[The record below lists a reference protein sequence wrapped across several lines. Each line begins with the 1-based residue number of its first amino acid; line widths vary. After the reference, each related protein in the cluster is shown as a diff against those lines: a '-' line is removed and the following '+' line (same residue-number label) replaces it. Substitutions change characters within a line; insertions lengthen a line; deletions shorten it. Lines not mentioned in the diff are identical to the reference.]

1 MAVNN
6 LTFNQAANLINWI
19 AARATGGTY
28 SGTMPIPQ
36 DEQEFVSVGQIALK
50 AGYDPLATA
59 ISQVL
64 SETIFSVRPYEAK
77 FKGLE
82 ATEQRYGAITRKLA
96 VVDKDIEEDQKFDLT
111 DGQAIDHYE
120 VKKPQVLQ
128 LNFYGANEYQDHL
141 TIYTEQLDNAM
152 TGSQMFGEFI
162 TMIYQ
167 NISDKLEQAN
177 EELARGTLTNLIAGI
192 LLENAGQTK
201 GSSGSRVIDLVDLF
215 NDEYG
220 TEYTTTEDIKQDN
233 KWDQF
238 VKFTSATIAKYSRK
252 LEERSMFYHTC
263 PNGQKLMKHTPKRD
277 QRLFIMADYLADIKA
292 EVLSGTYHDN
302 YLDLIGNV
310 EEVSFWSNPL
320 RPYALNGERYYTLL
334 IGSSSQNPN
343 ANGTLATGQLASAL
357 KKNKVLGVLMDRDA
371 AGYVNIKDT
380 MATTPLN
387 AAGLYYNTYWH
398 RTQKFWN
405 SMEENAIV
413 FVAGTTD
420 ADDGG
425 SAGGGGA
432 A

>member
-6 LTFNQAANLINWI
+6 LTFNQAANLINMI
-19 AARATGGTY
+19 TAKATGGTY
-28 SGTMPIPQ
+28 SGTVPQ
-36 DEQEFVSVGQIALK
+36 TEQEFVSVGQIALQT
-50 AGYDPLATA
+50 GYDPLGTA

-82 ATEQRYGAITRKLA
+82 ASSQRYGAITRKLA
-96 VVDKDIEEDQKFDLT
+96 VIDKPVEEDQKFELT

-141 TIYTEQLDNAM
+141 TVYTEQIDNAM

-177 EELARGTLTNLIAGI
+177 EELARGTLTNLIGGI
-192 LLENAGQTK
+192 LLEYINSTQGLSAGD
-201 GSSGSRVIDLVDLF
+201 RVINLLSGF

-220 TEYTTTEDIKQDN
+220 TSYNTVKDVKSAG

-238 VKFTSATIAKYSRK
+238 VKFVSATIANYSRRM
-252 LEERSMFYHTC
+252 EERSMFYHTC

-302 YLDLIGNV
+302 YLDLIGDV
-310 EEVSFWSNPL
+310 EEVSFWSDPSL
-320 RPYALNGERYYTLL
+320 PYNLDGSRYYTYL
-334 IGSSSQNPN
+334 IGSGEGSTS
-343 ANGTLATGQLASAL
+343 GTLSTVQLTQDDGQYRI
-357 KKNKVLGVLMDRDA
+357 LGILMDRDA

-405 SMEENAIV
+405 SFEENAIV
-413 FVAGTTD
+413 FTLGTEE
-420 ADDGG
+420 
-425 SAGGGGA
+425 SH
-432 A
+432 

>member
-6 LTFNQAANLINWI
+6 LTFNQAANLINMI
-19 AARATGGTY
+19 TAKATGGTY
-28 SGTMPIPQ
+28 SGTVPQ
-36 DEQEFVSVGQIALK
+36 TEQEFVSVGQIALK
-50 AGYDPLATA
+50 TGYDPLTTA

-82 ATEQRYGAITRKLA
+82 ASSQRYGAITRKLA
-96 VVDKDIEEDQKFDLT
+96 VIDKDIEEDQKFSLV
-111 DGQAIDHYE
+111 DGESIDHYE

-177 EELARGTLTNLIAGI
+177 EELARGTLTNLIGGI
-192 LLENAGQTK
+192 LMENELNTK

-220 TEYTTTEDIKQDN
+220 TEFTTTEDIKQDN

-263 PNGQKLMKHTPKRD
+263 PNGDKLMKHTPKRD
-277 QRLFIMADYLADIKA
+277 QRLYIIADYLADIKA

-302 YLDLIGNV
+302 YLDLIGDV
-310 EEVSFWSNPL
+310 EEVSFWSDPLNPYKL
-320 RPYALNGERYYTLL
+320 DTDRPYTFLVGLRDGESGSLNTRTLV
-334 IGSSSQNPN
+334 GDTRTS
-343 ANGTLATGQLASAL
+343 
-357 KKNKVLGVLMDRDA
+357 KVLGIIMDRDA
-371 AGYVNIKDT
+371 AGYVNVKDT
-380 MATTPLN
+380 MATTSLN
-387 AAGLYYNTYWH
+387 AAGLYFNTYWH

-413 FVAGTTD
+413 FVAGSTTSSG
-420 ADDGG
+420 GG
-425 SAGGGGA
+425 SESGGGA

>member
-6 LTFNQAANLINWI
+6 LTFNQAANLINMI
-19 AARATGGTY
+19 TAKATGGTY
-28 SGTMPIPQ
+28 SGTVPQ
-36 DEQEFVSVGQIALK
+36 TEQEFVSVGQIALQT
-50 AGYDPLATA
+50 GYDPLGTA

-64 SETIFSVRPYEAK
+64 SETIFSVRPYEVK

-82 ATEQRYGAITRKLA
+82 ASSQRYGAITRKLA
-96 VVDKDIEEDQKFDLT
+96 VIDKPVEEDQKFELT

-141 TIYTEQLDNAM
+141 TVYTEQIDNAM

-177 EELARGTLTNLIAGI
+177 EELARGTLTNLIGGI
-192 LLENAGQTK
+192 LLEYINSTQGLSAGD
-201 GSSGSRVIDLVDLF
+201 RVINLLSGF

-220 TEYTTTEDIKQDN
+220 TSYNTVKDVKSAG

-238 VKFTSATIAKYSRK
+238 VKFVSATIANYSRRM
-252 LEERSMFYHTC
+252 EERSMFYHTC

-302 YLDLIGNV
+302 YLDLIGDV
-310 EEVSFWSNPL
+310 EEVSFWSDPSLPFNL
-320 RPYALNGERYYTLL
+320 DGSRYYTYL
-334 IGSSSQNPN
+334 IGSGEGSTS
-343 ANGTLATGQLASAL
+343 GTLSTVQLTQDDGQYRI
-357 KKNKVLGVLMDRDA
+357 LGILMDRDA

-405 SMEENAIV
+405 SFEENAIV
-413 FVAGTTD
+413 FTLGTEE
-420 ADDGG
+420 
-425 SAGGGGA
+425 SH
-432 A
+432 